1 MIALG
6 LVSFILFCSGGCFV
20 LIIIGTYLVSTLFSK
35 SKFVIWSSK
44 MAYCLFF
51 SQAPIIP
58 KLSHP
63 GDTRNFDDY
72 PEENWKAAPP
82 LTGKLLDPFNDF

>member
-1 MIALG
+1 
-6 LVSFILFCSGGCFV
+6 
-20 LIIIGTYLVSTLFSK
+20 
-35 SKFVIWSSK
+35 

>member
-1 MIALG
+1 MKNGTEDVKCHKWFKAIDWN
-6 LVSFILFCSGGCFV
+6 LVYQRKL
-20 LIIIGTYLVSTLFSK
+20 K
-35 SKFVIWSSK
+35 
-44 MAYCLFF
+44 
-51 SQAPIIP
+51 APIIP